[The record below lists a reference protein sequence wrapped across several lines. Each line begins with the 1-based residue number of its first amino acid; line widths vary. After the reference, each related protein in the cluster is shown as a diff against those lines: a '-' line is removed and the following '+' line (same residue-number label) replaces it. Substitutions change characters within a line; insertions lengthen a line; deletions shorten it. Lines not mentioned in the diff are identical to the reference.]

1 MNQASKPGG
10 PSQEKKQR
18 FFLWEAP
25 GRRVWAGSGLRGWQV
40 PVLGGVVLCV
50 LWQIG
55 PNQPNTG
62 LVAAPVLLRPT
73 SHGTRNQRS
82 CTSGSPCLA
91 QHRQS
96 QPTHARGRQASPLPG
111 AQQPACRTLG
121 AFPANAAR
129 AGTSTRQTS
138 LAVPGTEGMR
148 RGRSCKAPSDSSYSL
163 V

>member
-1 MNQASKPGG
+1 
-10 PSQEKKQR
+10 
-18 FFLWEAP
+18 
-25 GRRVWAGSGLRGWQV
+25 
-40 PVLGGVVLCV
+40 
-50 LWQIG
+50 
-55 PNQPNTG
+55 
-62 LVAAPVLLRPT
+62 
-73 SHGTRNQRS
+73 
-82 CTSGSPCLA
+82 
-91 QHRQS
+91 
-96 QPTHARGRQASPLPG
+96 LPG